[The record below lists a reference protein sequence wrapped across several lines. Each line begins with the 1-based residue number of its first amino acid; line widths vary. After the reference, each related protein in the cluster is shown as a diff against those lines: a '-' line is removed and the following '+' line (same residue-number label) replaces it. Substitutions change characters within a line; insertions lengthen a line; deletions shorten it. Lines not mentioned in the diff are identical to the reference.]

1 MELSQKL
8 LCDMPEIGDLV
19 TFNNGTMAFAI
30 NFKALK
36 VLVLGFDLS
45 HHRKDSMPQNDTS
58 EPLREA
64 LRQTW
69 KAHRIKALTL
79 PMSPK
84 WGGVPTTCYRLLE

>member
-1 MELSQKL
+1 
-8 LCDMPEIGDLV
+8 
-19 TFNNGTMAFAI
+19 MAFAI
-30 NFKALK
+30 IFKAFK

-45 HHRKDSMPQNDTS
+45 HHRKDSMSQNCTS

-69 KAHRIKALTL
+69 KAYRIKALTL